1 MMNFFLTA
9 PSESLIVMDITT
21 GIQYWAEILKQKLID
36 GQKRTI
42 ELSTKEATDLIE
54 NLESAARDA
63 VRTAQAHEK
72 LKFHCAYGD
81 YAAKICT
88 DLKAEPKKCAQLE
101 PIVNIL
107 AKKISQEESIILNG
121 KGSFYNTPVLDA
133 LDERASELRTK
144 SVTVDLDLAKFAIK
158 AYSARNQACHSKGT
172 LEGDCDLMAET
183 IEDGLLKLPNIFSD
197 QTTVAMW
204 RRILVYFRERNLVSN
219 ELGSWTAVEVPKNYK
234 KGISNDKSAEVE
246 IVLPEY
252 TDLSQAAKERLIEF
266 VKLQKDDFDVS
277 LFYPQAKATGPRK
290 IRTYS
295 NSENHDG
302 VEWGFENEFSDR
314 APWLNQVKF
323 AEFANTTAKNGPPI
337 GSVMPKATQ
346 ERYESLH
353 QQVCRYQG
361 RLCELSRTESEVV
374 LTKRLEELQ
383 TRCQK
388 AMKRVEKQRKEE
400 NAKSRR
406 AARKVGNTASSTS

>member
-1 MMNFFLTA
+1 MNFFLTA

-54 NLESAARDA
+54 NLETA
-63 VRTAQAHEK
+63 AQAHEK

-88 DLKAEPKKCAQLE
+88 DLKAGPKKCAQLE
-101 PIVNIL
+101 PLVNVL
-107 AKKISQEESIILNG
+107 AKKISQEESIILNV

-133 LDERASELRTK
+133 LDERASELRTN

-204 RRILVYFRERNLVSN
+204 TRILVYFRERNLVRN
-219 ELGSWTAVEVPKNYK
+219 EFGSWTAVEVPKNYK
-234 KGISNDKSAEVE
+234 KSISNDKSAEVE
-246 IVLPEY
+246 IGLPEY
-252 TDLSQAAKERLIEF
+252 KDLSQAAKEKLIEF

-290 IRTYS
+290 TRTYS

-302 VEWGFENEFSDR
+302 MEWGFENEFSDR
-314 APWLNQVKF
+314 TPWLNKVKF
-323 AEFANTTAKNGPPI
+323 EELANTTAKNGPPI
-337 GSVMPKATQ
+337 GSVMPKATK
-346 ERYESLH
+346 ECYESLH
-353 QQVCRYQG
+353 QQVCRYQD
-361 RLCELSRTESEVV
+361 RLCELSRTESEMV

-388 AMKRVEKQRKEE
+388 AMMRVEKQRKEE

-406 AARKVGNTASSTS
+406 AARKVGKTASSAS